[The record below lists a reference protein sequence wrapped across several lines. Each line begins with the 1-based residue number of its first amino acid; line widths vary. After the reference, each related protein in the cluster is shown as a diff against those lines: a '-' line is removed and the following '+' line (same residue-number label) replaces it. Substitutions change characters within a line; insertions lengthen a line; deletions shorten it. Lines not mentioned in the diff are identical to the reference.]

1 VRWVVLVGVG
11 FGAVIVVVGGWNVLA
26 ANVLHGEVTPRTLF
40 VSVKN
45 ESGGGSPFGQDRRE
59 VCHPV
64 SAQPRAWTCEVEDPG
79 GSGGF
84 VRYRAEMEREGS
96 CWNARTVE
104 RFSSTLP
111 RKISGCVHLHE
122 RD

>member
-1 VRWVVLVGVG
+1 M
-11 FGAVIVVVGGWNVLA
+11 AVIPLVGGWNVLA
-26 ANVLHGEVTPRTLF
+26 SRVLHGDVTPRTLF

-45 ESGGGSPFGQDRRE
+45 ESRGGNPFGRDRHE

-64 SAQPRAWTCEVEDPG
+64 SARPRAWTCEVEDPG

-96 CWNARTVE
+96 CWDARAVD

-111 RKISGCVHLHE
+111 RKISGCVHFHE
-122 RD
+122 SD

>member
-1 VRWVVLVGVG
+1 MRRLVWVGVG
-11 FGAVIVVVGGWNVLA
+11 CVAVIVGVGGWNVMA

-40 VSVKN
+40 LSVEN
-45 ESGGGSPFGQDRRE
+45 ESGGGNPFGDDRHE

-64 SAQPRAWTCEVEDPG
+64 PAPPRAWTCAVEDPG
-79 GSGGF
+79 GSGGA
-84 VRYRAEMEREGS
+84 VTYRAVMQRDGS
-96 CWNARTVE
+96 CWDARAVD

-111 RKISGCVHLHE
+111 SKISGCVHLHE